1 MATEEAIRSSFSM
14 ERNGWAVAFSRSI
27 PLARASTRARSR
39 SDTISWSRS
48 CGESSRRKKKAMTTT
63 PRQTRP
69 EMMNWSCHGPRWSRV
84 WVATRLA
91 ARAPMVG
98 PRAQNPM
105 AAPRPIWGEK
115 SRIRAGVETRIT
127 PSTNPITQ

>member
-1 MATEEAIRSSFSM
+1 MDDAIRSSFSM
-14 ERNGWAVAFSRSI
+14 ERIGCAIAFSTSM

-39 SDTISWSRS
+39 SDTMSWSRS
-48 CGESSRRKKKAMTTT
+48 CGESSRRNKNAIEDDAEADEARDDELVL
-63 PRQTRP
+63 PGRQVA
-69 EMMNWSCHGPRWSRV
+69 SV

-98 PRAQNPM
+98 PSAQNPM
-105 AAPRPIWGEK
+105 ATPRPIWGEK
-115 SRIRAGVETRIT
+115 SRMSAGVETRMT